1 MRTFLVSIPF
11 VLSASA
17 LCAQTPVRPSA
28 DRVQAL
34 LGWVADP
41 SHRAAVLE
49 PHLPVTWSIVSY
61 PNLMVGKDRIEVTIT
76 QDEDVYSVTLHRV
89 TPGPPISIRIAPG
102 LPLGAR
108 VDRITVN
115 EFDVA
120 VQVEI
125 TEHDIHPLTEM
136 LLFTDAVIEF
146 HHSLR

>member
-1 MRTFLVSIPF
+1 MRTILLCFPLIFSTSV
-11 VLSASA
+11 V
-17 LCAQTPVRPSA
+17 CAQAPIRPA
-28 DRVQAL
+28 AERVQAL

-41 SHRAAVLE
+41 AHRAAVLE
-49 PHLPVTWSIVSY
+49 PHLPVSWSVVSY
-61 PNLMVGKDRIEVTIT
+61 SNLMVGKDRIEVIIT
-76 QDEDVYSVTLHRV
+76 QDAEVYSVTLHRV
-89 TPGPPISIRIAPG
+89 TPGPPISVRIAPG